1 MKWLSAH
8 LTDNRFVVV
17 TFVALLLLNAYLLSN
32 GYYG

>member
-17 TFVALLLLNAYLLSN
+17 TLVALLLLNAYLLSN

>member
-8 LTDNRFVVV
+8 LADNRFVVV